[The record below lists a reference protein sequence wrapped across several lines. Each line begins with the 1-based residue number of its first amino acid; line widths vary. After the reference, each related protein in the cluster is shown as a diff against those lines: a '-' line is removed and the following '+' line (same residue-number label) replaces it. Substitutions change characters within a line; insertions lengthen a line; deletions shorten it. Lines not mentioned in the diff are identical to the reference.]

1 MTSDSTAADARALM
15 RAAET
20 ATLATAGRDPAG
32 WPYAS
37 LVLVALDHDGS
48 PILLLSDLAEHSKNA
63 AGDDRVALL
72 FDGTAGRAERLT
84 GPRLSV
90 QGRIV
95 KTAEPRHR
103 ARFLARHA
111 SAAQYADFAD
121 FHVYRV
127 ALEGAHLVAG
137 FGRIHAIAADDL
149 RYDAPAALAAAEA
162 DIVAH
167 MNRDHADAVALY
179 ARQLCGLAG
188 VHAALV
194 GVDPEGCDL
203 RVGARLA
210 RVAFET
216 PVADARD
223 ARRALIALVQRARQR
238 AAAHPAQQ

>member
-1 MTSDSTAADARALM
+1 MTSDFTAADARALM
-15 RAAET
+15 RAADT

-37 LVLVALDHDGS
+37 LVLATVDHDAS
-48 PILLLSDLAEHSKNA
+48 PILLLSDLAEHSRNA
-63 AGDDRVALL
+63 AGDDRVSLL
-72 FDGTAGRAERLT
+72 FDGTTGLAERLT

-90 QGRIV
+90 QGRIA
-95 KTAEPRHR
+95 KTAEPRLR

-111 SAAQYADFAD
+111 PAAQYADFGD

-137 FGRIHAIAADDL
+137 FGRIHTIAATDL
-149 RYDAPAALAAAEA
+149 LYDAPAALAAAEA

-179 ARQLCGLAG
+179 ARELCGLAG
-188 VHAALV
+188 DRAVLV

-210 RVAFET
+210 RVAFEA
-216 PVADARD
+216 PVADAQD
-223 ARRALIALVQRARQR
+223 ARQALIALVQRARRR
-238 AAAHPAQQ
+238 AAAQAAQQ